1 MSEKNIKRAVKLK
14 LIVGCPVTY
23 EAIKDLSMR
32 FCYACQLGRMRAAPV
47 KPPTGKEYA
56 PLECIAVDYKGP
68 ILTQSV
74 HHCTGF
80 YLISDHKTGGVWSY
94 PCVNK
99 GEDTL
104 CDILSSFFNFTVEP
118 SKFESRIFH
127 CDCDTVILGGKVSD
141 YIKSR
146 KLDLRASTPYAHHQ
160 NGQVERAMQ
169 TVLDKTRTLLAASR
183 APRKYWD
190 YALQMATYL
199 IVRTPNRM
207 NQVSPFET
215 LTGEPPDMSRLV
227 PFLAPGVYHL
237 TKEERHST
245 WDYKAKL
252 CRMLGYDEIIVTATR
267 S

>member
-1 MSEKNIKRAVKLK
+1 
-14 LIVGCPVTY
+14 
-23 EAIKDLSMR
+23 
-32 FCYACQLGRMRAAPV
+32 MRAAPV
-47 KPPTGKEYA
+47 KPPTGKEFA

-104 CDILSSFFNFTVEP
+104 CDLLSSFFNFTVEP
-118 SKFESRIFH
+118 SKFESIIFH
-127 CDCDTVILGGKVSD
+127 CDRDTVILGGKVSD

-169 TVLDKTRTLLAASR
+169 TVLDKTRTL
-183 APRKYWD
+183 
-190 YALQMATYL
+190 MATYL
-199 IVRTPNRM
+199 IIRTPNST
-207 NQVSPFET
+207 NPLTPFEI
-215 LTGEPPDMSRLV
+215 LIGEPPDMSRLV
-227 PFLAPGVYHL
+227 PFFAPGVYHL
-237 TKEERHST
+237 TKEEPQH
-245 WDYKAKL
+245 
-252 CRMLGYDEIIVTATR
+252 LGLQSQAVSHAGIRRDQ